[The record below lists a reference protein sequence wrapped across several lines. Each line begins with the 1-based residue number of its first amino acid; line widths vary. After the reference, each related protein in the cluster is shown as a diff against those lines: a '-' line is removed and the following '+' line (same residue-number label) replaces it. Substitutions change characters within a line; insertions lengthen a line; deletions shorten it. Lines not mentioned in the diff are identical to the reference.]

1 MINFVRA
8 AMLLAS
14 LGILLNA
21 HRLSAQ
27 HDHFDKLQKAMA
39 EAEAKAR
46 RPGDNALTCDAIQN
60 EMVSSMRD
68 PAVTAAATKAGAWGA
83 DQQRKFEEASGASKA
98 AMAGQKAMGLASS
111 LGSMFLPG
119 LGLVTGR
126 AQGAIAQA
134 QAAQNAAAAARNMQQ
149 LDERMN
155 DMMTI
160 LPQMMRGQRLLEL
173 AQGRKCDWLGPPAGM
188 PR

>member
-1 MINFVRA
+1 MFDLVRA
-8 AMLLAS
+8 TMLLAS
-14 LGILLNA
+14 LAIPLNA
-21 HRLSAQ
+21 QKLSAQ
-27 HDHFDKLQKAMA
+27 NDHFDKLQKAMA

-46 RPGDNALTCDAIQN
+46 RSGDNALTCDAIQN
-60 EMVSSMRD
+60 EIVSSMRD

-83 DQQRKFEEASGASKA
+83 DQQHKLEEASGASKA
-98 AMAGQKAMGLASS
+98 AMAGHMAMGLASS

-126 AQGAIAQA
+126 AQGAVAQA
-134 QAAQNAAAAARNMQQ
+134 QAAQDAAAAARSNQQ

-155 DMMTI
+155 DMMSI
-160 LPQMMRGQRLLEL
+160 LPQLMRGQRLLEL